1 MTKAT
6 DPHTRYWLIE
16 VSAGHV
22 WLLRHFTGRHV
33 VTLGEYR
40 SKPDAE
46 AALHKCHDEVGHTR
60 KEKED
65 A

>member
-1 MTKAT
+1 MQKRT
-6 DPHTRYWLIE
+6 DPHTRYWVIE
-16 VSAGHV
+16 VSAGHM
-22 WLLRHFTGRHV
+22 WLLRHFTGQHV
-33 VTLGEYR
+33 VTLCEYR

-46 AALHKCHDEVGHTR
+46 AALRKCHAEIGHT